1 MNVKILKLVEDNAR
15 MSYKDISAVVGISE
29 EEVARELSEM
39 EKAGIIRGYK
49 SVIDWDR
56 VDSASVS
63 AVIELKVVPKAG
75 FGFEDVAERISQYP
89 EVESVSLMS
98 GACDLMVTVR
108 GKTFQEL
115 SSFVAKE
122 LAFIDGVS
130 STATQFIMRRY
141 KEFGVELTS
150 ADDGRSKISL

>member
-15 MSYKDISAVVGISE
+15 MSYKDISAVTGISE

-39 EKAGIIRGYK
+39 EKSGIIRGYK

-122 LAFIDGVS
+122 LSFIDGVS